1 MNPQSIELVKSA
13 ELIVRRLLAVQP
25 GENVMIV
32 CDPGSE
38 MAMAYTLAGI
48 IESAGAEYTIAI
60 MPRRDSA
67 EANDLNPMIEHGLQA
82 TDCLIGLT
90 RFSGAPTY
98 AQAVKKLYD
107 AKRLRTM
114 SMVFRGM
121 ENFTS
126 GGALA
131 DYDALLIEGERL
143 AQLWETGHRIRVTTR
158 AGTDLFATIGTHK
171 PIVECGFATQSG
183 QEGAF
188 PDGEVSQGPDEGTA
202 EGIIV
207 VDGPICYLG
216 APQRPLT
223 LHVVGGRVADVEGDD
238 HVANELRRIVSTI
251 PNADNIA
258 EIGIGLNG
266 WCLRNGD
273 FEEEKK
279 GRGNVH
285 IALGDNIFY
294 GGQTRSAVHMDMVLY
309 EPTVTIDGEA
319 VAIRGEV
326 RLPPA

>member
-1 MNPQSIELVKSA
+1 MTPQSIELVKSA
-13 ELIVRRLLAVQP
+13 ELIVRRLLAVRP

-32 CDPGSE
+32 CDPGTE

-48 IESAGAEYTIAI
+48 IESEGAEYTIAI
-60 MPRRDSA
+60 MPRRDSSRS
-67 EANDLNPMIEHGLQA
+67 NDLNPMIEQGLQA
-82 TDCLIGLT
+82 ADCLIGLT

-98 AQAVKKLYD
+98 ARAVKQLYD
-107 AKRLRTM
+107 TRRLRTM

-121 ENFTS
+121 DNFTT

-131 DYDALLIEGERL
+131 DYDALYAEGQQL
-143 AQLWETGHRIRVTTR
+143 AAVWEQGRRIRVTTR
-158 AGTDLFATIGTHK
+158 AGTDLFASIGTNK
-171 PIVECGFATQSG
+171 PIIECGFATEPG

-188 PDGEVSQGPDEGTA
+188 PDGEVSQGPDEGTP

-216 APQRPLT
+216 TPQTPVT
-223 LHVVGGRVADVEGDD
+223 LHVSGGRVTAVEGDC
-238 HVANELRRIVSTI
+238 HVASELQRIVSTV

-266 WCLRNGD
+266 WCQRNGD

-294 GGQTRSAVHMDMVLY
+294 GGETRCAVHMDMVLY
-309 EPTVTIDGEA
+309 EPTVTLDGEA
-319 VAIRGEV
+319 VIIRGEV
-326 RLPPA
+326 RIPSA